1 MFELFPFACHG
12 CLFIALHA
20 MSVIS
25 CQFFSNEKFWRLA
38 TRSHLEWQSL
48 LQTWPFQRYHSNK
61 TLKKKRDSAI
71 KSLRKWTLKNGNL
84 NRLQMV

>member
-1 MFELFPFACHG
+1 MFELFPIACHG

-25 CQFFSNEKFWRLA
+25 CQFFFERKILA
-38 TRSHLEWQSL
+38 TGNKKSSRMAVIVANLAVPKI
-48 LQTWPFQRYHSNK
+48 PFKQNF
-61 TLKKKRDSAI
+61 KKKRDSAI

-84 NRLQMV
+84 NWLQMV